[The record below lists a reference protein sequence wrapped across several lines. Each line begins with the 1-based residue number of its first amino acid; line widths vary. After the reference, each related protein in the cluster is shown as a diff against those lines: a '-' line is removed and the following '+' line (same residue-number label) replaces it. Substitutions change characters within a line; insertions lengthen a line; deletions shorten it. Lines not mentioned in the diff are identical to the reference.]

1 MEEVREMRSNQQVK
15 TVLAVTI
22 ALGVLVAPAAL
33 AHGGESG
40 WVVRPNPDEQ
50 AAQLARAA
58 VAAPASSTWVVQ
70 SNPDQQV
77 ARLVQDATAT
87 PAASSPVI
95 GRPNPDEQTPPGTLA
110 TIVRI
115 TNPGGGFAWGDA
127 GVGVAVGVALS
138 IVGLGLIL
146 VVSHHRGRRSRR
158 SAAIAS

>member
-1 MEEVREMRSNQQVK
+1 MLV
-15 TVLAVTI
+15 VTF
-22 ALGVLVAPAAL
+22 ALGVLVAPAAF
-33 AHGGESG
+33 AHGGQSG

-58 VAAPASSTWVVQ
+58 VAAPASSTWVV
-70 SNPDQQV
+70 
-77 ARLVQDATAT
+77 
-87 PAASSPVI
+87 
-95 GRPNPDEQTPPGTLA
+95 RPNPDEQTPPGTPA

-127 GVGVAVGVALS
+127 GIGVAVGVALS